1 MDQVF
6 AASSKLSGSVDGML
20 SPFSMAAM
28 DSLLAFQGEQG
39 IKGDMVELGVFRGR
53 SAVIMASRT
62 SPEET
67 LHLYDRADYF
77 DRDALARTGT
87 TLSFN
92 IRDTF
97 SLSAHSFRE
106 CGVRF
111 CHIDTGH
118 SFDATLHE
126 IGLADHMLAS
136 NGILCLDDFTN
147 LDYSQVLAATYKY
160 LFTAETD
167 LKIFMVTSEKAYLCR
182 QPAFQLYAGAVLDS
196 MIARMAERGISQ
208 VCIART
214 DDTPSYGAFNLRPKR
229 QGETDD
235 FYGADLYRHFYQI
248 RDHSAPSVI
257 ARRAARKIIRKASA
271 FRYFWR

>member
-1 MDQVF
+1 
-6 AASSKLSGSVDGML
+6 
-20 SPFSMAAM
+20 
-28 DSLLAFQGEQG
+28 
-39 IKGDMVELGVFRGR
+39 
-53 SAVIMASRT
+53 
-62 SPEET
+62 
-67 LHLYDRADYF
+67 
-77 DRDALARTGT
+77 
-87 TLSFN
+87 
-92 IRDTF
+92 
-97 SLSAHSFRE
+97 
-106 CGVRF
+106 
-111 CHIDTGH
+111 
-118 SFDATLHE
+118 
-126 IGLADHMLAS
+126 MLAS

-147 LDYSQVLAATYKY
+147 LDYSQILAATYKY

-196 MIARMAERGISQ
+196 MIARMVERGISQ

-257 ARRAARKIIRKASA
+257 ARRAARKIIRKANA